1 MTTTI
6 VESDREDKT
15 KNTPE
20 QYENTESGVPR
31 HVRSTRTLPAENRSR
46 WRSGNLVWAV
56 KVKMEVPS
64 RLVHERLLSANNQV
78 RLPPI
83 PHGTESGL

>member
-20 QYENTESGVPR
+20 ESGWTAARAVRKYRKRSCTSRPFNGHTACREPIQMAQWESGVGGQGPDGG
-31 HVRSTRTLPAENRSR
+31 P
-46 WRSGNLVWAV
+46 
-56 KVKMEVPS
+56 
-64 RLVHERLLSANNQV
+64 Q
-78 RLPPI
+78 
-83 PHGTESGL
+83 